1 MNLEEFR
8 TKLFGMS
15 GLATVEKAFE
25 LYSELEAENERL
37 KGAIKVMHTECDTCW
52 KIEELRKENAKLKC
66 LAMHLFERVAFNQA
80 SEWAD
85 ICDVEYND
93 TKRQKYKRYEKRW
106 FRIYERCGESYRK
119 AKESLK
125 AGK

>member
-37 KGAIKVMHTECDTCW
+37 KGENDEILNHCYDGVY
-52 KIEELRKENAKLKC
+52 EENDRLEKENAKLKC
-66 LAMHLFERVAFNQA
+66 LALHGMSEYFFVLRDDPYHGTEYYNLFF
-80 SEWAD
+80 
-85 ICDVEYND
+85 
-93 TKRQKYKRYEKRW
+93 KY
-106 FRIYERCGESYRK
+106 SDAYRN
-119 AKESLK
+119 AKKELK
-125 AGK
+125 EGK